1 MDAGDPSDHQSVDLV
16 PRAAQTGAHEW
27 TPSEAE
33 TPAEAP
39 RASELGVPEEAA
51 RPSELGVPVG
61 APVLDVGA
69 PLPLGGGG
77 SAGAGAGA
85 GASEGNPRRSP
96 SPGWRPWT
104 APVAL
109 LAGLLLATLGAVGVD
124 VPAALAGVKLTNPVP
139 PGITIADTFVQ
150 DVGFVL
156 VAVWFAHLG
165 GRVVRAWQFGL
176 RRPGVGWR
184 AAVGL
189 VLLLLLL
196 FIVLSVVW
204 KEAVNPSREKLLEQL
219 GSNEG
224 AVLLVLSAALT
235 CVVAPIC
242 EEFLFRGYI
251 FTALRSWHGTW
262 PAAILTG
269 LIFGGVHAG
278 SAPALDL
285 VPLAALGF
293 GLCVLYR
300 YTGSLYPC
308 IVAHSLNNCLAFSS
322 LEGWGWQLPV
332 LVVCSL
338 AAIAGLARG
347 FKRLGLIGPD
357 PRAAAAR

>member
-1 MDAGDPSDHQSVDLV
+1 MDARDPSDQQGVELA
-16 PRAAQTGAHEW
+16 PRRAQAEAHEW
-27 TPSEAE
+27 TP
-33 TPAEAP
+33 
-39 RASELGVPEEAA
+39 
-51 RPSELGVPVG
+51 PSQGGEPSQAGEDAG
-61 APVLDVGA
+61 G
-69 PLPLGGGG
+69 LPGG
-77 SAGAGAGA
+77 SMVSRS
-85 GASEGNPRRSP
+85 ASGYGGDPRRSP

-109 LAGLLLATLGAVGVD
+109 LAGILFATLGSVVVD
-124 VPAALAGVKLTNPVP
+124 VPAALAGVKLTNPTP

-165 GRVVRAWQFGL
+165 GRAVRAWQFGL

-184 AAVGL
+184 TSAAL
-189 VLLLLLL
+189 VLLLLVL

-204 KEAVNPSREKLLEQL
+204 SEAVNPSREKLLEQL

-224 AVLLVLSAALT
+224 TLLLLLSAGLT

-251 FTALRSWHGTW
+251 FTALRNWHGTW
-262 PAAILTG
+262 PAAVLTG

-285 VPLAALGF
+285 LPLAALGF

-300 YTGSLYPC
+300 FTGSLYPG
-308 IVAHSLNNCLAFSS
+308 IVAHALNNCLAFAS
-322 LEGWGWQLPV
+322 LESWGWQFPV

-338 AAIAGLARG
+338 AAIAALARG
-347 FKRLGLIGPD
+347 FRRVGLIGQD
-357 PRAAAAR
+357 PAAAPAR